1 MYRYLHH
8 RRFRYCFVFGWL
20 KEQVVP
26 GHSGVSACQ
35 EQGVHLQLE
44 VQLI

>member
-8 RRFRYCFVFGWL
+8 RFRYCFVLGWL